1 MISNARVLQLTVS
14 INESFTK
21 EVVTDL
27 VFCAMT
33 MIPIKSR
40 KRRKNNVQK
49 HVKKPFFGVSFRFN
63 GSRNRPSYVG
73 RPQSPMK

>member
-1 MISNARVLQLTVS
+1 
-14 INESFTK
+14 
-21 EVVTDL
+21 
-27 VFCAMT
+27 MT

-73 RPQSPMK
+73 RPQSPMKQIGAGLGVKMFLVFGGSPEVTEYCKT